1 LAVPADEKLVERTL
15 AGDLSAFEALVQRHQ
30 AVVHRVA
37 ARIVGLSDADD
48 VTQDTFLRAF
58 HRLGQFGRD
67 PAPASRGGGRRPPR
81 GWRGVGFLR
90 ARKRIETVRV
100 RESVTRA
107 GEDLDLER
115 LPVAADDPGGV
126 LTLADGGLSIPI
138 YEEEVVVTKR
148 VVLKERVVIRKRIET
163 HTTPVN
169 TELRRELV
177 EIDIDESL
185 KDRVRVVDEEPGGA
199 ASG

>member
-1 LAVPADEKLVERTL
+1 MPEETPEQDPLLGIDDSIVAPDETLLLRLEEEADV
-15 AGDLSAFEALVQRHQ
+15 
-30 AVVHRVA
+30 
-37 ARIVGLSDADD
+37 
-48 VTQDTFLRAF
+48 
-58 HRLGQFGRD
+58 
-67 PAPASRGGGRRPPR
+67 RPG

-90 ARKRIETVRV
+90 ARKRIDTVRV
-100 RESVTRA
+100 QESVTRA

-199 ASG
+199 ARSR

>member
-1 LAVPADEKLVERTL
+1 MTTER
-15 AGDLSAFEALVQRHQ
+15 
-30 AVVHRVA
+30 
-37 ARIVGLSDADD
+37 
-48 VTQDTFLRAF
+48 
-58 HRLGQFGRD
+58 
-67 PAPASRGGGRRPPR
+67 
-81 GWRGVGFLR
+81 
-90 ARKRIETVRV
+90 ETVRDGV
-100 RESVTRA
+100 RKERGRRRGRA
-107 GEDLDLER
+107 L
-115 LPVAADDPGGV
+115 AADDPGGV
-126 LTLADGGLSIPI
+126 LTLGDGGLSIPI

-199 ASG
+199 ARSR